1 MRVRRLI
8 LAGALTLGV
17 LSVVSSTALA
27 VPSPLAVTEGA
38 SEVSFDAAT
47 LNGTVNPEGVEVASD
62 TRWCFQYGAGSL
74 PGYNLGSVPVLAGD
88 AGTGTT
94 SVPVSIRVSGL
105 EPGGAYRYRLVAVN
119 SLGVGLGSTACGTEG
134 GQETDGA
141 EEILTT
147 PVTLLAPLTETGPAS
162 NVSQNSATI
171 TGTVNPQGLRT
182 SYEFQVGIDTSYGVQ
197 VFGQAGE
204 GTEPVPVTLELRY
217 LQPGT
222 TYHYRL
228 LAISPAGTSYGADAT
243 LTTPVYPTSTLSAP
257 TNTPLVATPLV
268 TFPSTPASTTTT
280 NPKATTKPKTKTKA
294 KPKAKRAKKA
304 TLATRNTG
312 KTSRHH
318 SSKKGRRSA

>member
-1 MRVRRLI
+1 MRMRRLI
-8 LAGALTLGV
+8 MAGCLTLGV
-17 LSVVSSTALA
+17 FSVASSTALA

-47 LNGTVNPEGVEVASD
+47 LNGTVDPQGLEAASD

-94 SVPVSIRVSGL
+94 SVPVDIRVSGL
-105 EPGGAYRYRLVAVN
+105 EPGSAYRYRLVAVN
-119 SLGVGLGSTACGTEG
+119 SLGAGLGSMACGTEG
-134 GQETDGA
+134 GQEADGA

-147 PVTLLAPLTETGPAS
+147 PVTLPAPLAVTGTTS

-171 TGTVNPQGLRT
+171 TGTVNPRGLRT

-204 GTEPVPVTLELRY
+204 GSEPVPVTLELRY

-222 TYHYRL
+222 TYHYRV

-243 LTTPVYPTSTLSAP
+243 LTTPVYPTSVLSAP
-257 TNTPLVATPLV
+257 ANTPLVATPLV
-268 TFPSTPASTTTT
+268 TFPSTPAPTTTT
-280 NPKATTKPKTKTKA
+280 NPKTTTKPKTKTKA
-294 KPKAKRAKKA
+294 KPKTKKAKKA
-304 TLATRNTG
+304 ARATRNTG
-312 KTSRHH
+312 KTSRHN
-318 SSKKGRRSA
+318 SPTKGRRPA